1 MLVTREVFTQ
11 RCAYSRPKFFAS
23 NAVEF
28 AYLAILK
35 HMTSSGDPALHLMD
49 ALARSSREDT
59 EYILSGIIRWWLG
72 LVNTQIQ
79 AAEDFRLGNTGVS
92 DVPQVKG
99 LSVVAR
105 VGEFS

>member
-1 MLVTREVFTQ
+1 MRTWKRVLISSSSSSKHSSMLVTREVFTQ

-59 EYILSGIIRWWLG
+59 EYDGGLDWLTPKYKQPKIFAWAT
-72 LVNTQIQ
+72 LASRTC
-79 AAEDFRLGNTGVS
+79 L
-92 DVPQVKG
+92 K
-99 LSVVAR
+99 
-105 VGEFS
+105 